1 MYCIVYFNADHGH
14 THHPPTSTVQQ
25 FKKSHVAGGKA
36 STAASLASGGSHA
49 STSHMGSTLKS
60 MAAPPVKQRNPA
72 SNSATEGR
80 NGGGSGNTLKAKVPP
95 PVPPRGS
102 PRKRGDSD
110 AYQHQQLLQQEGGGG
125 GGGGGSSRALS
136 TTPGIESKT
145 KLKKHRTKEKTP
157 LSSHN
162 DHNDDDKDRNN
173 TNTTLQVPNP
183 EIPLPRFGEKRSPS
197 NVRDW
202 LELHD
207 LFDGIGGNPVPIVG
221 KPPPIPPQPQIEA
234 IQKLRRKDSVRSI
247 TSSTYSAAR
256 SRISHTRPL
265 NHVDMF
271 HRQNNLMA
279 GRRPSVA
286 ASIVYSFPPIPSEVS
301 ERSISLASNRE
312 ERASRSLK
320 KREKRMQYMQYAD
333 MALADENNEPF
344 EDNLLQSMHAF
355 IEVKQELEKSHKK
368 RYRKTNLPLDTEMEG
383 EAEAQDDQISR
394 SSVYNDDDDDGGGS
408 EVVGRSHNKYYPHT
422 RWVKTTE
429 RRPSPEPKP
438 KKKKNR
444 TKTRKNDD
452 TTKTPY
458 MTDGFPSSTSLNP
471 PILSSRR
478 SSFVEF

>member
-1 MYCIVYFNADHGH
+1 MYFNADHGH

-162 DHNDDDKDRNN
+162 DHNDDDMDKKNTN

-333 MALADENNEPF
+333 MALADENSEPF

-383 EAEAQDDQISR
+383 EAETQEDQISR

-438 KKKKNR
+438 MKKKKNR
-444 TKTRKNDD
+444 TKPRKNDD